1 MPRPTIYLSNCYTPQ
16 PSVAAEQQAA
26 ATATRA
32 DDRATHSLRQLRIQ
46 SSSSSSRSS
55 GASCSCLVEL
65 GHTKVLCQVWAP
77 LYANA
82 PQLPPSIAL
91 DMEQG
96 TLHCQVQYAA
106 QISYPTAAYGASTAS
121 ALDGGAQA
129 SSSSN
134 NNNRFTSWIMTR
146 ETSLSSSL
154 HTALAAA
161 VPLEPYPKAC
171 ILVQVTVVSDDGS
184 ILPTC
189 ILASTVALVK
199 ARVILL
205 DTVTACTVAVVVVPD
220 DNENKDKDTQEQK
233 QHQSSLQ
240 EYWADPTL
248 NESLHA
254 KALVT
259 LGIMPNSKEVTLWE
273 QTGAALSP
281 QETNKAMDL
290 ARDGCRTLQRFVREH
305 LLDEFA
311 KENDDS

>member
-1 MPRPTIYLSNCYTPQ
+1 MPRSTIYLANCYTPQ
-16 PSVAAEQQAA
+16 PSLAAEEQ
-26 ATATRA
+26 ATATVPRA

-46 SSSSSSRSS
+46 SSSS

-121 ALDGGAQA
+121 ALDGAQA
-129 SSSSN
+129 SSA
-134 NNNRFTSWIMTR
+134 NNRFTSWIMTR

-171 ILVQVTVVSDDGS
+171 ILVQVTVLSDDGS

-199 ARVILL
+199 ARVALL
-205 DTVTACTVAVVVVPD
+205 DTVTACTVAVVVVPYD
-220 DNENKDKDTQEQK
+220 HENKDKQQQK
-233 QHQSSLQ
+233 QQQSSLQ

-259 LGIMPNSKEVTLWE
+259 LCIMPSSKEVTLWE
-273 QTGAALSP
+273 QTGGALSP

-305 LLDEFA
+305 ILAEFA
-311 KENDDS
+311 KENEDS